1 MSIKSEICI
10 LVLAVTMLAGA
21 AVAAE
26 KMNEYSVNL
35 ATNNTLGSYLVNQT
49 GFTLYYFNN
58 DAPGNGTSTC
68 SGKCSEIWP
77 PFYAEKISAP
87 KGLNTTDFT
96 NATRADGNEQTA
108 FKGWPLYTYSKDTK
122 AKDIKGQGF
131 NGLWFVINN
140 TYFPPMKP

>member
-1 MSIKSEICI
+1 MPTKSKISI
-10 LVLAVTMLAGA
+10 LVLAVIMLAGA

-58 DAPGNGTSTC
+58 DAPGNGTSAC
-68 SGKCSEIWP
+68 SGKCSQIWP
-77 PFYAEKISAP
+77 PFYAEKISVP
-87 KGLNTTDFT
+87 KGFNTTDFT
-96 NATRADGNEQTA
+96 NATRADGIEQTA
-108 FKGWPLYTYSKDTK
+108 YKGWPLYVFSKDKK
-122 AKDIKGQGF
+122 AGEINGQGF
-131 NGLWFVINN
+131 NKLWFVINT

>member
-1 MSIKSEICI
+1 MPIKSKISI
-10 LVLAVTMLAGA
+10 LVLAIIMLAGA

-49 GFTLYYFNN
+49 GFTLYYFMN

-68 SGKCSEIWP
+68 MGKCSQIWP
-77 PFYAEKISAP
+77 PFYAEKISVP
-87 KGLNTTDFT
+87 QGLNTSDFMNANRTD
-96 NATRADGNEQTA
+96 GKEQTA
-108 FKGWPLYTYSKDTK
+108 YKGWPLYVFSKDKK
-122 AKDIKGQGF
+122 AGEINGQGF
-131 NGLWFVINN
+131 NKLWFVINT